1 MSGITHR
8 VRHSAL
14 ITVEETDYLIEI
26 RCWQDFS
33 PPRTL
38 TAHIRRSLKWI
49 EPQDLDGIDH
59 VLLLED
65 VPEISRRAD
74 PDLER
79 ALKDDLL
86 LFGAYKAR
94 TINGPAHIILIVR
107 SLYLPVPR
115 IFSYTPA
122 MTLRI
127 AKTIAHE
134 VGHHVIAEK
143 KFGLR
148 KKSNSDEVE
157 SEEEFA
163 KRYERAVISR
173 MERRWVYM
181 LGAKLLKV
189 AAAINYHR
197 GARAWNNR
205 RFHQAA
211 RYFDMTIQ
219 VEPAH
224 SDANYWFWRAREKA
238 RGTNDERQQK

>member
-1 MSGITHR
+1 MYPG
-8 VRHSAL
+8 L
-14 ITVEETDYLIEI
+14 QENEYLIEI

-33 PPRTL
+33 PPRAL
-38 TAHIRRSLKWI
+38 TAHIRRSLNWI
-49 EPQDLDGIDH
+49 EPEDLDGIDH

-79 ALKDDLL
+79 ALQDDLL

-115 IFSYTPA
+115 IFSHTPA

-143 KFGLR
+143 KFALR

-163 KRYERAVISR
+163 ERYERAVISR
-173 MERRWVYM
+173 MKRRWVYRI
-181 LGAKLLKV
+181 GAKLLKV
-189 AAAINYHR
+189 AAAINYYR
-197 GARAWNNR
+197 GARAWNKR
-205 RFHQAA
+205 RFDQAA
-211 RYFDMTIQ
+211 RYFEMTIQ

-224 SDANYWFWRAREKA
+224 SDANYWFWRARENA
-238 RGTNDERQQK
+238 RGTNAERQQK